1 METALRTRKRL
12 SNPQSLIPRHSMPTI
27 TSLQNPRVKDAV
39 RLRDR
44 RHREK
49 QGRIL
54 IDGARELRRA
64 IEAGVP
70 LVEVFVCEPL
80 CQGDDARHLLAALP
94 QCGGEVWRVDEKVFE
109 RLAFGQRAEG
119 VLGVAEMPR
128 PTLATISLRWGGS
141 STATPTICGA
151 GVSAARTAGTPAP
164 QSPLIAVLEGVEK
177 PGNVGAVLRSA
188 DAAGVSAVIV
198 ADGRTDLYN
207 PNAIRASLG
216 TIFTMPVCEATSAEV
231 LAWLRERNFKIAAA
245 RVDGSVPYTEVDY
258 RGPTAIV
265 LGSEAAG
272 LSSIWTGNDIQ
283 AVRLPMLGTADSL
296 NVSVTAAVL
305 FYEAL
310 RQRDKTHEDG
320 GGCRG

>member
-1 METALRTRKRL
+1 ML
-12 SNPQSLIPRHSMPTI
+12 PI
-27 TSLQNPRVKDAV
+27 TSPHNPRVKDAV

-54 IDGARELRRA
+54 IDGVRELHRA
-64 IEAGVP
+64 IGAGVR
-70 LVEVFVCEPL
+70 LLEVFVCEPL
-80 CQGDDARHLLAALP
+80 CNGDDAQHLLAALAESGCEMLHVSEP
-94 QCGGEVWRVDEKVFE
+94 VFE
-109 RLAFGQRAEG
+109 KLAFGQRAEG

-128 PTLATISLRWGGS
+128 PTLESLLAGWGGS
-141 STATPTICGA
+141 LTATPT
-151 GVSAARTAGTPAP
+151 P
-164 QSPLIAVLEGVEK
+164 PLVAVLEGVEK

-216 TIFTMPVCEATSAEV
+216 TIFTTPICEAASGDV
-231 LAWLRERNFKIAAA
+231 LAWLRQRNFTMLAA
-245 RVDGSVPYTEVDY
+245 RVDGAVPYTEVDY
-258 RGPTAIV
+258 HGPTAIV

-272 LSSIWTGNDIQ
+272 LSPVWTGDDIRGI
-283 AVRLPMLGTADSL
+283 RLPMLGAADSL

-310 RQRDKTHEDG
+310 RQRSSA
-320 GGCRG
+320 